1 MRDQAILLFGTPGSG
16 KGTQGQMIGQIPG
29 FVHCSTG
36 ELFRAL
42 DKNSEFGKVFEEYS
56 SKGMLVP
63 DDFTITLLKNHLE
76 NLVKAGK
83 FDQKNSMIVL
93 DGVPRNVNQAKLLA
107 DTIDVRSIIYLE
119 TADVDKMV
127 ARLKKRATISGR
139 LDDVDENVIRNRM
152 TVYARET
159 APVLE
164 YYDPSLVT
172 SIEADQAIIRVFSDI
187 VKTLATLKEND
198 VDMSSLTGAALSAAL
213 R

>member
-127 ARLKKRATISGR
+127 ARLKKRASISGR

-213 R
+213 H